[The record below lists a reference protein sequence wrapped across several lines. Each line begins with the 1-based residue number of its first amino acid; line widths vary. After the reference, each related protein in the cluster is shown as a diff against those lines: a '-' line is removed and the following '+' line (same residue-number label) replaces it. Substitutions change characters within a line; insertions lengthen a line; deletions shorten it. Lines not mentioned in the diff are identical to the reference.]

1 MISSIESFSM
11 IFHCSGRLALNIF
24 LVIEKGFET
33 GVAIS
38 FGGLFVSFG
47 EPGQKGQD
55 LIWGDGFQFSV
66 MKFV

>member
-1 MISSIESFSM
+1 
-11 IFHCSGRLALNIF
+11 
-24 LVIEKGFET
+24 
-33 GVAIS
+33 VAIS